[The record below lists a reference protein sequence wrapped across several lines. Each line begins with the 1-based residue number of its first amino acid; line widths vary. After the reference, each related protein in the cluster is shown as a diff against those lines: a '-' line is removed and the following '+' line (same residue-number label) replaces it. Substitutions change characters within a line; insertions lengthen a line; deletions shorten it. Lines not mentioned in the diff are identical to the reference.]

1 MDFLS
6 FLQRNIPLFD
16 GAFGTMLQ
24 QRAGGPV
31 GTVPELWNVER
42 PADVAAI
49 HRAYAEAGADV
60 ITANTFGAN
69 EFKVGSAEEAEKLIR
84 AGVRLAKEAAPEKFV
99 ALDIGPSGRLL
110 EPMGSLSFDDAYAA
124 FARQAKA
131 GAAAGADLILVET
144 MADLQELR
152 AAVLAARENTSLP
165 VLCSMTFEEN
175 GRTFAG
181 CDPVCYALTA
191 SPLADAIGVNCSL
204 GPDKLLPVVQALLDH
219 TNKPVL
225 VQANAGLPDEQM
237 NYSVGP
243 EEFAAAYRAF
253 LDAGVRILGGC
264 CGTTPEHIRRLRA
277 LIGRR
282 RPRAAR
288 RKFISAVC
296 SATKAVF
303 FDGVRTIGERINPTG
318 KKAMKQALRE
328 GDYAFVQGQAIEQ
341 AEAGADILDVNAG
354 LPEIDE
360 KAALVR
366 LVREVQAVC
375 DLPLQIDC
383 GKPDAVEAAL
393 RRYCGKAIVNS
404 VNGDPAVLRTIL
416 PIVKKYGAAVVGL
429 TTDERGIPRTAAERV
444 RIAGDIIHACAEY
457 GIPQENILIDCLT
470 LTVSAEQGQARET
483 LEAIRQIKSRWR
495 VRTTLGVSNISFGLP
510 ERRIVNTV
518 FLTAAFAAG
527 LDAPI
532 LNPNIPENMQAVH
545 AWRVLSGED
554 KNCAAYTA
562 RYGGVKTA
570 AAPANTANGITAD
583 AAGAANATDAAG
595 AANATDA
602 AGSKTADARA
612 ELFRCIRRGLP
623 QAAAACAALLEREAP
638 LDVVNGSLIPA
649 LNEVGDDY
657 EKGVLFLPQLI
668 AAAESAKLCFDEV
681 KKRLPGGETERGKI
695 VLATVKGD
703 IHDIGKNIAR
713 TVLENYGYKVIDLG
727 KNVPPEQVA
736 AACER
741 EDVRLCGLSALMTTT
756 VPAMEE
762 TIRLLRAR
770 CPRCRVMVGGA
781 VLNADYAKKI
791 GADWYCKDANADVKI
806 ARYLFEGGEEVPTL

>member
-1 MDFLS
+1 MRFTDFI
-6 FLQRNIPLFD
+6 REHIAVFD

-31 GTVPELWNVER
+31 GTVPERWNIER
-42 PADVAAI
+42 PDVIEGI
-49 HRAYAEAGADV
+49 HRDYALAGADV

-69 EFKVGSAEEAEKLIR
+69 EFKTNGREEAETLIR
-84 AGVRLAKEAAPEKFV
+84 AGVALAKKAAPGKYV
-99 ALDIGPSGRLL
+99 ALDIGPTGRLL
-110 EPMGSLSFDDAYAA
+110 APMGSLTFDEAYDA
-124 FARQAKA
+124 FARQAIA
-131 GAAAGADLILVET
+131 GAQAGADLILIET

-152 AAVLAARENTSLP
+152 AAVLAAREHTSLP

-191 SPLADAIGVNCSL
+191 SPLADAVGVNCSL
-204 GPDKLLPVVQALLDH
+204 GPDKLLPVVRALLRYSD
-219 TNKPVL
+219 KPVL

-237 NYSVGP
+237 HYGVGP
-243 EEFAAAYRAF
+243 EEFAAAYRTF
-253 LDAGVRILGGC
+253 VREGVRIIGGC
-264 CGTTPEHIRRLRA
+264 CGTTPEHIRGLRA

-282 RPRAAR
+282 RPRALR
-288 RKFISAVC
+288 HRPISAVC
-296 SATKAVF
+296 SGTKAVF
-303 FDGVRTIGERINPTG
+303 FDGVRVIGERINPTG

-354 LPEIDE
+354 LPDIDE
-360 KAALVR
+360 RQALVR
-366 LVREVQAVC
+366 LVSEVQAVC

-383 GKPDAVEAAL
+383 GKPEAIEAAL
-393 RRYCGKAIVNS
+393 RRCCGKAIVNS
-404 VNGDPAVLRTIL
+404 VNGEEQTLRAIL

-444 RIAGDIIHACAEY
+444 RIAEKIISACAEY
-457 GIPQENILIDCLT
+457 GIPQEDILIDCLT

-483 LEAIRQIKSRWR
+483 LNAMRALKRRYR
-495 VRTTLGVSNISFGLP
+495 VKTVLGVSNISFGLP
-510 ERRIVNTV
+510 ERRIVNTA
-518 FLTAAFAAG
+518 FLTAALAAG

-532 LNPNIPENMQAVH
+532 INPNVPEMMQAVH
-545 AWRVLSGED
+545 AWRVLIGED
-554 KNCAAYTA
+554 KNCADYTA
-562 RYGGVKTA
+562 RYGNIPA
-570 AAPANTANGITAD
+570 AAPQPTQEK
-583 AAGAANATDAAG
+583 AG
-595 AANATDA
+595 
-602 AGSKTADARA
+602 DARA
-612 ELFRCIRRGLP
+612 ELFRCIRKGLP
-623 QAAAACAALLEREAP
+623 QAAAACAQLLETNAP
-638 LDVVNGSLIPA
+638 LDVVNDSLIPA

-681 KKRLPGGETERGKI
+681 KKRLPGGGAARGKI

>member
-1 MDFLS
+1 MDFRT
-6 FLQRNIPLFD
+6 FLKEHIVLFD

-31 GTVPELWNVER
+31 GTVPELWNAER
-42 PADVAAI
+42 PEDVAAI

-69 EFKVGSAEEAEKLIR
+69 EFKAGSAETAAQLIR
-84 AGVRLAKEAAPEKFV
+84 AGVRLAKTAAPGKFI
-99 ALDIGPSGRLL
+99 ALDIGPTGRLL

-131 GAAAGADLILVET
+131 GEEAGADLILIET

-152 AAVLAARENTSLP
+152 AAVLAARENTALP

-204 GPDKLLPVVQALLDH
+204 GPDKLLPIVQALLSYTD
-219 TNKPVL
+219 KPVL
-225 VQANAGLPDEQM
+225 VQANAGLPDEHM
-237 NYSVGP
+237 HYSVGP
-243 EEFAAAYRAF
+243 EEFAATYRQF
-253 LDAGVRILGGC
+253 LDAGVRIVGGC
-264 CGTTPEHIRRLRA
+264 CGTTPEHIRGLRA

-282 RPRAAR
+282 RPRALR
-288 RKFISAVC
+288 HRPVSAVC
-296 SATKAVF
+296 SGTKAVF
-303 FDGVRTIGERINPTG
+303 FDGVRVIGERINPTG

-383 GKPDAVEAAL
+383 GKPDAIEAAL
-393 RRYCGKAIVNS
+393 RHCCGKAIVNS
-404 VNGDPAVLRTIL
+404 VNGEEGTLRAIL

-429 TTDERGIPRTAAERV
+429 TTDERGIPHSAKERI
-444 RIAGDIIHACAEY
+444 RIAEKIIAACAEY
-457 GIPQENILIDCLT
+457 GIPQEDIFIDCLT
-470 LTVSAEQGQARET
+470 LTVSAEQGQAEET
-483 LEAIRQIKSRWR
+483 LRAMRALKRRYR
-495 VRTTLGVSNISFGLP
+495 VKTVLGVSNISFGLP
-510 ERRIVNTV
+510 ERRIVNTA
-518 FLTAAFAAG
+518 FLTAALAAG

-532 LNPNIPENMQAVH
+532 INPNVPEMMQAVR
-545 AWRVLSGED
+545 AWRALIGED
-554 KNCAAYTA
+554 KNCADYTA
-562 RYGGVKTA
+562 RYGNIPA
-570 AAPANTANGITAD
+570 AAPQPTQEK
-583 AAGAANATDAAG
+583 AG
-595 AANATDA
+595 
-602 AGSKTADARA
+602 DARA

-623 QAAAACAALLEREAP
+623 QAAAACAQLLETNAP
-638 LDVVNGSLIPA
+638 LDVVNDSLIPA

-681 KKRLPGGETERGKI
+681 KKRLPGGGAARGKI

-756 VPAMEE
+756 VPAMEQ
-762 TIRLLRAR
+762 TIRLLRER
-770 CPRCRVMVGGA
+770 CPGCRVMVGGA
-781 VLNADYAKKI
+781 VLTAGFAKKI

>member
-1 MDFLS
+1 MDFRT
-6 FLQRNIPLFD
+6 FLKEHIVLFD

-31 GTVPELWNVER
+31 GTVPELWNAER
-42 PADVAAI
+42 PEDVAAI

-69 EFKVGSAEEAEKLIR
+69 EFKAGSAETAAQLIR
-84 AGVRLAKEAAPEKFV
+84 AGVRLAKTAAPGKFI
-99 ALDIGPSGRLL
+99 ALDIGPTGRLL

-131 GAAAGADLILVET
+131 GEEAGADLILIET

-152 AAVLAARENTSLP
+152 AAVLAARENTALP

-204 GPDKLLPVVQALLDH
+204 GPDKLLPIVQALLSYTD
-219 TNKPVL
+219 KPVL
-225 VQANAGLPDEQM
+225 VQANAGLPDEHM
-237 NYSVGP
+237 HYSVGP
-243 EEFAAAYRAF
+243 EEFAATYRQF
-253 LDAGVRILGGC
+253 LDAGVRIVGGC

-282 RPRAAR
+282 RPRALR
-288 RKFISAVC
+288 HRPISAVC
-296 SATKAVF
+296 SGTKAVF
-303 FDGVRTIGERINPTG
+303 FDGVRVIGERINPTG

-383 GKPDAVEAAL
+383 GKPDAIEAAL
-393 RRYCGKAIVNS
+393 RHCCGKAIVNS
-404 VNGDPAVLRTIL
+404 VNGEEGTLRAIL

-429 TTDERGIPRTAAERV
+429 TTDERGIPHSAKERI
-444 RIAGDIIHACAEY
+444 RIAEKIIAACAEY
-457 GIPQENILIDCLT
+457 GIPQEDIFIDCLT
-470 LTVSAEQGQARET
+470 LTVSAEQGQAEET
-483 LEAIRQIKSRWR
+483 LRAMRALKRRYR
-495 VRTTLGVSNISFGLP
+495 VKTVLGVSNISFGLP
-510 ERRIVNTV
+510 ERRIVNTA
-518 FLTAAFAAG
+518 FLTAALAAG

-562 RYGGVKTA
+562 RYGGAKA
-570 AAPANTANGITAD
+570 ESAPAGGTAGHERP
-583 AAGAANATDAAG
+583 
-595 AANATDA
+595 
-602 AGSKTADARA
+602 ADARA
-612 ELFRCIRRGLP
+612 ELFRCIRKGLP

-681 KKRLPGGETERGKI
+681 KKKLPGGGAERGKI

-727 KNVPPEQVA
+727 KNVPPRASRGGVRKRGRTAVRPLRPDDDDGARHGGDHPPA
-736 AACER
+736 ARALPALPRDGGRRGAQRRLRQKDRRRLVLQGR
-741 EDVRLCGLSALMTTT
+741 ECG
-756 VPAMEE
+756 
-762 TIRLLRAR
+762 R
-770 CPRCRVMVGGA
+770 
-781 VLNADYAKKI
+781 
-791 GADWYCKDANADVKI
+791 KD
-806 ARYLFEGGEEVPTL
+806 RPLPL